1 MSVVA
6 TVALALLGVTAVLVV
21 HRLVRGPHA
30 LDRIVAVEILVTTV
44 VAGAAV
50 AVAVWDYT
58 SAVLVL
64 LVLALLGFI
73 GSVTAARLAEER
85 EDMR

>member
-6 TVALALLGVTAVLVV
+6 TVALALLAVTAVMVV
-21 HRLVRGPHA
+21 YRLVRGPHA

-50 AVAVWDYT
+50 AVAVWEYT

>member
-1 MSVVA
+1 VSVVA
-6 TVALALLGVTAVLVV
+6 TAALALLSVTGVMVI
-21 HRLVRGPHA
+21 HRMVRGPHA
-30 LDRIVAVEILVTTV
+30 LDRIVSVEILVTTV

-50 AVAVWDYT
+50 AVAVWEYT

-85 EDMR
+85 EDVR

>member
-1 MSVVA
+1 VNVVA
-6 TVALALLGVTAVLVV
+6 TAALALLSVTGVMVI
-21 HRLVRGPHA
+21 HRMVRGPHA
-30 LDRIVAVEILVTTV
+30 LDRIVSVEILVTTV

-50 AVAVWDYT
+50 AVAVWEYT

-85 EDMR
+85 EDVR